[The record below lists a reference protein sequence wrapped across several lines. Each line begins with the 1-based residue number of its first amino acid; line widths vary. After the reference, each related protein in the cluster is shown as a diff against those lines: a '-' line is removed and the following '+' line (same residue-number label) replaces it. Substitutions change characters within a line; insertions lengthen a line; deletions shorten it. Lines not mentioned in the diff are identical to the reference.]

1 MRCPTCGD
9 PVQIRGSRWECG
21 WCGDFGNLS
30 RSAAPTPAPKALTFQ
45 LTFSVPCDDEGEENA
60 PPSRMSADEAR
71 KRLAKG
77 QFSNSEDICLLI
89 LADEYPEE
97 LSRDDLDDVS
107 WHCVLDDL
115 MAVDADKGILMWR
128 TLLDAATP
136 RLRSDSRL
144 GEELLYDWSVLE
156 SPSPAAAEAF
166 LAALEDE
173 TFVEQTFGSAYVG
186 TLSLT
191 LLHLCSDFG
200 HPELGH
206 RCLQTV
212 LRNPHLSPHEK
223 SRFHRA
229 CGK

>member
-30 RSAAPTPAPKALTFQ
+30 RSAVTTPAPKELTFQ
-45 LTFSVPCDDEGEENA
+45 LTFSVPCDDEDEENA

-77 QFSNSEDICLLI
+77 QFSSSEDICLLI

-97 LSRDDLDDVS
+97 LSQDDLDDVS
-107 WHCVLDDL
+107 WHHVLDSL
-115 MAVDADKGILMWR
+115 MAEDTEKGVQMWR

-144 GEELLYDWSVLE
+144 GEELLYDWSALNN
-156 SPSPAAAEAF
+156 PSDSVAEAF
-166 LAALEDE
+166 IAALEDE
-173 TFVEQTFGSAYVG
+173 AFVKQVFGSAYVG
-186 TLSLT
+186 TLPLT
-191 LLHLCSDFG
+191 LLHLCGDFG
-200 HPELGH
+200 HPETAR
-206 RCLQTV
+206 RCLQTA

-223 SRFHRA
+223 PRFHRA